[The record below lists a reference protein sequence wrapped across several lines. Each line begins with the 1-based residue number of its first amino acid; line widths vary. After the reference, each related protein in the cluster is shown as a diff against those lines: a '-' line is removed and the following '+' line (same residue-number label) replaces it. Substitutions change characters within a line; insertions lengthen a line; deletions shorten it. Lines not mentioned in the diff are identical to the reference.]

1 MKTQKAKIISSKK
14 QKSQSN
20 DTKENDLKKVLDKE
34 FKRIII
40 PIVKENKDEMCEID
54 PGKLFELLKK
64 KKPTKIN
71 NPEKEKL
78 Q

>member
-1 MKTQKAKIISSKK
+1 MTW
-14 QKSQSN
+14 
-20 DTKENDLKKVLDKE
+20 KKVLDKE

>member
-1 MKTQKAKIISSKK
+1 MHN
-14 QKSQSN
+14 N
-20 DTKENDLKKVLDKE
+20 DNKENDLEKVLDKE

-40 PIVKENKDEMCEID
+40 PIVKEDKDEMCEVN

-71 NPEKEKL
+71 NLEKE
-78 Q
+78 